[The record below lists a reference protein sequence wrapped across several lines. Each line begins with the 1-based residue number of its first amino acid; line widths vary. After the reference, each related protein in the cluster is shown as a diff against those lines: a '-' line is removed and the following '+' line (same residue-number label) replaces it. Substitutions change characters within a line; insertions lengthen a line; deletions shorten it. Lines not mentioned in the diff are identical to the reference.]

1 LDGSGGHLLGSNA
14 CSIVRPEP
22 PSVLDALVAPA
33 DVAAWATI
41 ASPGPDAVAPLAAID
56 PARIDGA
63 GRIDLLVGLE
73 RQIAWLQAC
82 QQRVLAALDGEALSW
97 AGQESIDF
105 TQEQVGAALRLSP
118 GTAANRLAVA
128 RTLNVR
134 LPGTV
139 ERLSRGE
146 VTYLQ
151 AKKLAEAVTPFDDA
165 TCGVIEDK
173 VLRRAAEQTLSQ
185 FTATLHRAVLAADPR
200 SAEQRHADA
209 LAERRVVI
217 IPADDGMTELWALLP
232 AEGAAMIGCVLDA
245 LAVKMPGEVRSADQR
260 RADAMVDVFARVIA
274 DSNLPEQHGARPSV
288 QVTVAA
294 STLLGCDEQPG
305 ELTGYGPITAN
316 QARRIA
322 ADHSGTWRRLLTDP
336 TTGALLDYGRTTYRP
351 PRDLA
356 DFVIARDRTCIFP
369 TCQRNARRCD
379 LDHGQPF
386 DAGGTTCP
394 HNLHPL
400 CRRHHRAKH
409 HAGWTVAHQPD
420 GTYRWTSPT
429 GHHYTVQPHALPT
442 RRRIAESGIRIGR
455 CQLSSIAATVIRR
468 AQSRRQ
474 ARPR

>member
-1 LDGSGGHLLGSNA
+1 MFDGREGW
-14 CSIVRPEP
+14 RQRP
-22 PSVLDALVAPA
+22 PSVVDALAAPA

-56 PARIDGA
+56 PARIDSA
-63 GRIDLLVGLE
+63 ARIDLLVGFE
-73 RQIAWLQAC
+73 RQIAWLQAA
-82 QQRVLAALDGEALSW
+82 QQRVLAALDGQALSW
-97 AGQESIDF
+97 AGEASDF

-118 GTAANRLAVA
+118 RTAAGRLAVA
-128 RTLNVR
+128 RVLTDR

-139 ERLSRGE
+139 ERLACGE
-146 VTYLQ
+146 ITFLQ
-151 AKKLAEAVTPFDDA
+151 ARKLAEAVTRFDEA
-165 TCGVIEDK
+165 TCGVIEEK
-173 VLRRAAEQTLSQ
+173 VLRRAGEQTLSQ

-209 LAERRVVI
+209 LADRRVLI
-217 IPADDGMTELWALLP
+217 TPADDGMSQLWALLP

-260 RADAMVDVFARVIA
+260 RADAMVNVFARVIA
-274 DSNLPEQHGARPSV
+274 DPNLPEQHGARPSI

-294 STLLGCDEQPG
+294 STLLGADNQPG

-356 DFVIARDRTCIFP
+356 DFVIARDRTCVFP
-369 TCQRNARRCD
+369 PTSRRAARRCD

-386 DAGGTTCP
+386 DAGGTTSAE
-394 HNLHPL
+394 NLAPL

-409 HAGWTVAHQPD
+409 HAGWTLAHQPD
-420 GTYRWTSPT
+420 GTYHWTSPT
-429 GHHYTVQPHALPT
+429 GHHYTVQPTPYPPDD
-442 RRRIAESGIRIGR
+442 G
-455 CQLSSIAATVIRR
+455 
-468 AQSRRQ
+468 
-474 ARPR
+474 